1 MMLADVRAGGVLA
14 GGEMVAVVVA
24 DHVVALVHVAVLVL
38 PAAHT
43 VQRFVRP
50 WSVRVGGNLRSEAST
65 ITPPGKKLEK
75 KAKLKGWEKDQ
86 KMV

>member
-50 WSVRVGGNLRSEAST
+50 CRCARWR
-65 ITPPGKKLEK
+65 KLEI
-75 KAKLKGWEKDQ
+75 
-86 KMV
+86 